1 MEDALIQRIK
11 EVRLANKLNMTQ
23 FAIRINSEQKTVNNY
38 LNGKRKLSLEFVE
51 SIIRTFG
58 LDANW
63 LLFGTE
69 NPNQNNPLENSPLD
83 NEMIDYKVKWIELL
97 EENIISRLSNEKKYR
112 SVSFQF
118 IAESRS
124 QVDALYAE
132 LSSHPRVLMI
142 L

>member
-11 EVRLANKLNMTQ
+11 EVRLANNLNMTQ

-63 LLFGTE
+63 LLFGIE
-69 NPNQNNPLENSPLD
+69 NPIQNNPLENSPPD
-83 NEMIDYKVKWIELL
+83 NDMIDYKVKWIELL
-97 EENIISRLSNEKKYR
+97 EENIELLRKITKFQEVEKTLGNSKGGA
-112 SVSFQF
+112 VA
-118 IAESRS
+118 IARAAK
-124 QVDALYAE
+124 VG
-132 LSSHPRVLMI
+132 
-142 L
+142 